1 LTESADGKTIT
12 GTLSQGIS
20 QPLILKKTDRV
31 GELNRPQEPKKPFP
45 YAEEEVQYA
54 NAAAGIR
61 LAGTLTRPSGQ
72 PPYPA
77 AILISGSG
85 AQDRDETILGHKP
98 FLVLS
103 DHLTRKGIAVLR
115 ADDRGVG
122 GSTGSFATSTTSDF
136 ASDVLAG
143 IQFLKGRKEID
154 ARHIGLIGHSEG
166 GAIAPI
172 VAAQSADV
180 ALVVLL
186 AASGLPGEDI
196 LYAQAAFIAKT
207 SGASDALITAQQAAQ
222 QSYYA
227 VLKSGEDAQTQRQK
241 LRALGNPDPAAIM
254 SPWFRYFL
262 ASDPRPVIA
271 KVKCPVLALIG
282 SKDLQ
287 VSPRENLTAIASALK
302 SGGNNDYKVVEIP
315 NLNHLIQTSSTS
327 LPGEYGTIEETMS
340 PEVLELISKWIIQHQ

>member
-1 LTESADGKTIT
+1 
-12 GTLSQGIS
+12 
-20 QPLILKKTDRV
+20 
-31 GELNRPQEPKKPFP
+31 
-45 YAEEEVQYA
+45 
-54 NAAAGIR
+54 

-98 FLVLS
+98 FLILS

-115 ADDRGVG
+115 VDDRGVG

-186 AASGLPGEDI
+186 AAPGLPGEDI
-196 LYAQAAFIAKT
+196 LYAQAALIAKT
-207 SGASDALITAQQAAQ
+207 SGASDALITAQQAVQ

-227 VLKSGEDAQTQRQK
+227 VLKSGEDAQTQEQK

-254 SPWFRYFL
+254 SPWFHIF
-262 ASDPRPVIA
+262 
-271 KVKCPVLALIG
+271 
-282 SKDLQ
+282 
-287 VSPRENLTAIASALK
+287 SPTTRAR
-302 SGGNNDYKVVEIP
+302 
-315 NLNHLIQTSSTS
+315 
-327 LPGEYGTIEETMS
+327 
-340 PEVLELISKWIIQHQ
+340 